1 MIPQQQ
7 LDEEKEE
14 RRLVQQELE
23 RTTQRVAAMLDSMER
38 VEKEFHTRGD
48 SLIQLESSLQTS
60 AHTIYALQVNGWI
73 TNCVPNW
80 RLMISILFVINCI
93 GTTGGAGRSLDGSA
107 LGVG

>member
-1 MIPQQQ
+1 MILQQQ

-48 SLIQLESSLQTS
+48 SLFSYSVGEQLANIGAYDLRFTS
-60 AHTIYALQVNGWI
+60 KWMDHQLCAQLASNDFYFICHKLYRN
-73 TNCVPNW
+73 NW
-80 RLMISILFVINCI
+80 RCR
-93 GTTGGAGRSLDGSA
+93 TQP
-107 LGVG
+107 